1 MSQQPERDR
10 LLEHEYD
17 GIHEYDNPMP
27 RWWVYIFWATIA
39 FSIVYAMNVAGIG
52 SGDGRIAQYEAEM
65 AAFRAQHPVGG
76 PAVDETQLAALVN
89 DESAIATGKSTYA
102 ANCASCHGPAGG
114 GIIGPNL
121 TDDYWIHGGSLAEIR
136 TVVADGVLDKGMPP
150 WNKLLKPDQV
160 NAVVAYISTLQGTN
174 PAGAKPPQG
183 ELVRPASE

>member
-1 MSQQPERDR
+1 
-10 LLEHEYD
+10 
-17 GIHEYDNPMP
+17 
-27 RWWVYIFWATIA
+27 
-39 FSIVYAMNVAGIG
+39 
-52 SGDGRIAQYEAEM
+52 
-65 AAFRAQHPVGG
+65 
-76 PAVDETQLAALVN
+76 VN
-89 DESAIATGKSTYA
+89 DGSAIATGKATYA
-102 ANCASCHGPAGG
+102 TNCASCHGPAGG

-160 NAVVAYISTLQGTN
+160 NAVVAYISTLRGTN